1 MLLKPKE
8 DNKMWNELIGQEFS
22 VKTLQQAS
30 LDSKSALTGKVVSGF
45 SQAWLITGP
54 PGSGR
59 STAARLFAATLQC
72 EANGCGKC
80 VSCVSV
86 KNGTHPDVHVITPTG
101 LSYGI
106 DDTRD
111 LVREAAMLPSLGQ
124 WNIIILE
131 DADCLT
137 TEAGNALLKAIEEPA
152 KLTMWILCSPSSKDV
167 LITIKS
173 RCRIVSLR
181 TPPAEEI
188 AELLIKRDGIDKAM
202 AHFAAHASLG
212 HVGRA
217 KLLATDEQVRERRSL
232 VLQVPFELKDL
243 PSCFAAAQRLV
254 DAATEDA
261 DIATD
266 EMDEKELDNL
276 LRAYGQGAEGV
287 SKTKV
292 QRLASSAKKE
302 LEEGQKKRYKRI
314 TRDRLDLTLQE
325 LAAFYRDVLVLQTGA
340 DLELF
345 HTEMKGSLQRFADSS
360 SINSSIKRL
369 DAVEATRRML
379 NSEAAPL
386 LVLESLT
393 VQLAR
398 A

>member
-1 MLLKPKE
+1 
-8 DNKMWNELIGQEFS
+8 MWNELIGQEFS

-80 VSCVSV
+80 VSCISV

-106 DDTRD
+106 DDTKD
-111 LVREAAMLPSLGQ
+111 LVKEAAMLPGLGQ

-131 DADCLT
+131 DADRLT

-152 KLTMWILCSPSSKDV
+152 RLTMWILCAPSSKDV

-292 QRLASSAKKE
+292 QRLASGAKKE

-386 LVLESLT
+386 LVLESMT

>member
-1 MLLKPKE
+1 
-8 DNKMWNELIGQEFS
+8 MWNELIGQEFS

-80 VSCVSV
+80 VSCISV

-106 DDTRD
+106 DDTKD
-111 LVREAAMLPSLGQ
+111 LVREAATLPSLGQ

-131 DADCLT
+131 DADRLT

-152 KLTMWILCSPSSKDV
+152 KLTMWILCAPSSKDV

-393 VQLAR
+393 AQLAR

>member
-1 MLLKPKE
+1 
-8 DNKMWNELIGQEFS
+8 MWNELIGQEFS

-30 LDSKSALTGKVVSGF
+30 LDSKLALTGKVVSGF

-72 EANGCGKC
+72 EENGCGKC
-80 VSCVSV
+80 VSCISV
-86 KNGTHPDVHVITPTG
+86 KNGTHPDVHVITPSG

-106 DDTRD
+106 SDTKD

-131 DADCLT
+131 DADRLT

-152 KLTMWILCSPSSKDV
+152 RLTMWILCAPSSKDV

>member
-1 MLLKPKE
+1 
-8 DNKMWNELIGQEFS
+8 MWNELIGQEFS

-80 VSCVSV
+80 VSCISV

-106 DDTRD
+106 DDTKD

-131 DADCLT
+131 DADRLT

-152 KLTMWILCSPSSKDV
+152 KLTMWILCAPSSKDV

-188 AELLIKRDGIDKAM
+188 AELLIKRHGIDKAM

>member
-1 MLLKPKE
+1 
-8 DNKMWNELIGQEFS
+8 MWNELIGQEFS

-72 EANGCGKC
+72 EENGCGKC
-80 VSCVSV
+80 VSCISV

-106 DDTRD
+106 SDTKD

-131 DADCLT
+131 DADRLT

-152 KLTMWILCSPSSKDV
+152 RLTMWILCAPSSKDV

-202 AHFAAHASLG
+202 AYFAAHASLG

-292 QRLASSAKKE
+292 QRLASGAKKE

-386 LVLESLT
+386 LVLESMT

>member
-1 MLLKPKE
+1 
-8 DNKMWNELIGQEFS
+8 
-22 VKTLQQAS
+22 LQQAS
-30 LDSKSALTGKVVSGF
+30 LDSKLALTGKVVSGF

-72 EANGCGKC
+72 EENGCGKC
-80 VSCVSV
+80 VSCISV

-106 DDTRD
+106 SDTKD

-131 DADCLT
+131 DADRLT

-152 KLTMWILCSPSSKDV
+152 RLTMWILCAPSSKDV

-266 EMDEKELDNL
+266 VMDEKELDNL

-292 QRLASSAKKE
+292 QRLASGAKKE

-386 LVLESLT
+386 LVLESMT

>member
-1 MLLKPKE
+1 
-8 DNKMWNELIGQEFS
+8 MWNELIGQEFS

-30 LDSKSALTGKVVSGF
+30 LDSKLALTGKVVSGF

-59 STAARLFAATLQC
+59 STAARLFAASLQC

-80 VSCVSV
+80 VSCISV

-106 DDTRD
+106 SDTKD

-131 DADCLT
+131 DADRLT

-152 KLTMWILCSPSSKDV
+152 RLTMWILCAPSSKDV

-188 AELLIKRDGIDKAM
+188 AELLIKRDGIDKAT

-292 QRLASSAKKE
+292 QRLASGAKKE

>member
-1 MLLKPKE
+1 
-8 DNKMWNELIGQEFS
+8 MWNELIGQEFS

-30 LDSKSALTGKVVSGF
+30 LDSKLALTGKVVSGF

-72 EANGCGKC
+72 EENGCGKC
-80 VSCVSV
+80 VSCISV

-106 DDTRD
+106 DDTKD
-111 LVREAAMLPSLGQ
+111 LVKEAAMLPGLGQ

-131 DADCLT
+131 DADRLT

-152 KLTMWILCSPSSKDV
+152 KLTMWILCAPSSKDV

-292 QRLASSAKKE
+292 QRLASGAKKE

>member
-1 MLLKPKE
+1 
-8 DNKMWNELIGQEFS
+8 MWQELIGQEFS
-22 VKTLQQAS
+22 VKALQQAA
-30 LDSKSALTGKVVSGF
+30 LDSKEALTGKVMPSF
-45 SQAWLITGP
+45 SQAWLLTGP

-72 EANGCGKC
+72 EQNGCGKC
-80 VSCVSV
+80 ISCISV
-86 KNGTHPDVHVITPTG
+86 NNGTHPDVKVIAPQG

-106 DDTRD
+106 DDTKS
-111 LVREAAMLPSLGQ
+111 LVREAALLPSLGQ

-131 DADCLT
+131 DADRLT

-152 KLTMWILCSPSSKDV
+152 KLTMWILCAPSSKDV
-167 LITIKS
+167 LITIRS

-181 TPPAEEI
+181 TPPADAI
-188 AELLIKRDGIDKAM
+188 ADLLIKRDGIDKAM

-266 EMDEKELDNL
+266 EMDEKELNNL
-276 LRAYGQGAEGV
+276 LRAYGEGAEGV
-287 SKTKV
+287 TKRKV
-292 QRLASSAKKE
+292 ERLASSAKKE

-345 HTEMKGSLQRFADSS
+345 HTEMKGSIQRFADSS
-360 SINSSIKRL
+360 SVNSTIKRL
-369 DAVEATRRML
+369 DSVESTRRML

>member
-8 DNKMWNELIGQEFS
+8 NSKMWNELIGQEFS

-80 VSCVSV
+80 VSCISV

-106 DDTRD
+106 DDTKD
-111 LVREAAMLPSLGQ
+111 LVREAAMLTSLGQ

-131 DADCLT
+131 DADRLT

-152 KLTMWILCSPSSKDV
+152 KLTMWILCAPSSKDV

-302 LEEGQKKRYKRI
+302 LEDGQKKRYKRI

>member
-1 MLLKPKE
+1 
-8 DNKMWNELIGQEFS
+8 MWNELIGQEFS

-59 STAARLFAATLQC
+59 STAARLFAASLQC
-72 EANGCGKC
+72 EENGCGKC
-80 VSCVSV
+80 VSCISV

-106 DDTRD
+106 GDTKD
-111 LVREAAMLPSLGQ
+111 LVKEAAMLPGLGQ

-131 DADCLT
+131 DADRLT

-152 KLTMWILCSPSSKDV
+152 KLTMWILCAPSSKDV

-292 QRLASSAKKE
+292 QRLASGAKKE

-386 LVLESLT
+386 LVLESMT

>member
-1 MLLKPKE
+1 
-8 DNKMWNELIGQEFS
+8 MWQELIGQEFS
-22 VKTLQQAS
+22 VKALQQAAQ
-30 LDSKSALTGKVVSGF
+30 DSNKALTGKVMPGF
-45 SQAWLITGP
+45 SQAWLLTGP

-72 EANGCGKC
+72 EENGCGKC
-80 VSCVSV
+80 VSCISV
-86 KNGTHPDVHVITPTG
+86 KNGTHPDVHVIAPQG

-106 DDTRD
+106 DDTKS
-111 LVREAAMLPSLGQ
+111 LVREAALMPSLSQ

-131 DADCLT
+131 DADRLT

-152 KLTMWILCSPSSKDV
+152 KLTMWILCAPSSKDV
-167 LITIKS
+167 LITIRS

-181 TPPAEEI
+181 TPPADAI

-266 EMDEKELDNL
+266 EMDEKELNNL
-276 LRAYGQGAEGV
+276 LRAYGEGAEGV
-287 SKTKV
+287 TKRKV
-292 QRLASSAKKE
+292 ERLASSAKKE

-340 DLELF
+340 DIELF
-345 HTEMKGSLQRFADSS
+345 HSEMKGSIQRFADSS
-360 SINSSIKRL
+360 SINSTIKRL
-369 DAVEATRRML
+369 DSVEATRRML

>member
-1 MLLKPKE
+1 
-8 DNKMWNELIGQEFS
+8 MWNELIGQEFS

-30 LDSKSALTGKVVSGF
+30 LDSKLALTGKVVSGF

-72 EANGCGKC
+72 EENGCGKC
-80 VSCVSV
+80 VSCISV

-106 DDTRD
+106 SDTKD

-131 DADCLT
+131 DADRLT

-152 KLTMWILCSPSSKDV
+152 RLTMWILCAPSSKDV

-292 QRLASSAKKE
+292 QRLASGAKKE

-345 HTEMKGSLQRFADSS
+345 HTEMKGSIQRFADSS
-360 SINSSIKRL
+360 SINSTIKRL
-369 DAVEATRRML
+369 DSVESTRRML

>member
-1 MLLKPKE
+1 
-8 DNKMWNELIGQEFS
+8 MWQELIGQEFS
-22 VKTLQQAS
+22 VKALQQAAQ
-30 LDSKSALTGKVVSGF
+30 DSNEALTGKVMPGF
-45 SQAWLITGP
+45 SQAWLLTGP

-72 EANGCGKC
+72 EENGCGKC
-80 VSCVSV
+80 VSCISV
-86 KNGTHPDVHVITPTG
+86 KNGTHPDVHVVAPQG

-106 DDTRD
+106 DDTKS
-111 LVREAAMLPSLGQ
+111 LVREAALMPSLSQ

-131 DADCLT
+131 DADRLT

-152 KLTMWILCSPSSKDV
+152 KLTMWILCAPSSKDV
-167 LITIKS
+167 LITIRS

-181 TPPAEEI
+181 TPPAEAI

-266 EMDEKELDNL
+266 EMDEKELNNL
-276 LRAYGQGAEGV
+276 LRAYGEGAEGV
-287 SKTKV
+287 TKRKV
-292 QRLASSAKKE
+292 ERLASSAKKE

-340 DLELF
+340 DIELF
-345 HTEMKGSLQRFADSS
+345 HSEMKGSIQRFADSS
-360 SINSSIKRL
+360 SINSTIKRL
-369 DAVEATRRML
+369 DSVEATRRML

>member
-1 MLLKPKE
+1 
-8 DNKMWNELIGQEFS
+8 MWNELIGQEFS

-80 VSCVSV
+80 VSCISV

-106 DDTRD
+106 DDTKD

-131 DADCLT
+131 DADRLT

-152 KLTMWILCSPSSKDV
+152 KLTMWILCAPSSKDV

-302 LEEGQKKRYKRI
+302 LEDGQKKRYKRI

-386 LVLESLT
+386 LVVESLT

>member
-30 LDSKSALTGKVVSGF
+30 LDSKSALTGKLVSGF

-131 DADCLT
+131 DADRLT

-152 KLTMWILCSPSSKDV
+152 KLTMWILCAPSSKDV

>member
-1 MLLKPKE
+1 
-8 DNKMWNELIGQEFS
+8 MWNELIGQEFS

-80 VSCVSV
+80 VSCISV

-106 DDTRD
+106 DDTKD

-131 DADCLT
+131 DADRLT

-152 KLTMWILCSPSSKDV
+152 KLTMWILCAPSSKDV

-302 LEEGQKKRYKRI
+302 LEDGQKKRYKRI

-325 LAAFYRDVLVLQTGA
+325 LSAFYRDVLVLQTGA

-386 LVLESLT
+386 LILESMT

>member
-1 MLLKPKE
+1 
-8 DNKMWNELIGQEFS
+8 MWNELIGQEFS

-30 LDSKSALTGKVVSGF
+30 LDSKLALTGKVVSGF

-72 EANGCGKC
+72 EENGCGKC
-80 VSCVSV
+80 VSCISV

-106 DDTRD
+106 DDTKD

-131 DADCLT
+131 DADRLT

-152 KLTMWILCSPSSKDV
+152 KLTMWILCAPSSKDV

-292 QRLASSAKKE
+292 QRLASGAKKE

-386 LVLESLT
+386 LVLESMT

>member
-1 MLLKPKE
+1 
-8 DNKMWNELIGQEFS
+8 MWNELIGQEFS

-30 LDSKSALTGKVVSGF
+30 LDSKLALTGKVVSGF

-80 VSCVSV
+80 VSCISV

-106 DDTRD
+106 DDTKD

-131 DADCLT
+131 DADRLT

-152 KLTMWILCSPSSKDV
+152 KLTMWILCAPSSKDV

-393 VQLAR
+393 AQLAR

>member
-1 MLLKPKE
+1 
-8 DNKMWNELIGQEFS
+8 MWNELIGQEFS

-72 EANGCGKC
+72 QANGCGKC
-80 VSCVSV
+80 VSCISV

-106 DDTRD
+106 DDTKD

-131 DADCLT
+131 DADRLT

-152 KLTMWILCSPSSKDV
+152 KLTMWILCAPSSKDV

-302 LEEGQKKRYKRI
+302 LEDGQKKRYKRI

>member
-1 MLLKPKE
+1 
-8 DNKMWNELIGQEFS
+8 MWNELIGQEFS

-30 LDSKSALTGKVVSGF
+30 LDSKLALTGKVVSGF

-80 VSCVSV
+80 VSCISV

-106 DDTRD
+106 DDTKD

-131 DADCLT
+131 DADRLT

-152 KLTMWILCSPSSKDV
+152 KLTMWILCAPSSKDV

-302 LEEGQKKRYKRI
+302 LEDGQKKRYKRI

>member
-1 MLLKPKE
+1 
-8 DNKMWNELIGQEFS
+8 MWNELIGQEFS

-30 LDSKSALTGKVVSGF
+30 LDSKLALTGKVVSGF

-72 EANGCGKC
+72 EENGCGKC
-80 VSCVSV
+80 VSCISV

-106 DDTRD
+106 SDTKD

-131 DADCLT
+131 DADRLT

-152 KLTMWILCSPSSKDV
+152 RLTMWILCAPSSKDV

-266 EMDEKELDNL
+266 EMDEKELDNV

-292 QRLASSAKKE
+292 QRLASGAKKE

-386 LVLESLT
+386 LVLESMT

>member
-1 MLLKPKE
+1 
-8 DNKMWNELIGQEFS
+8 MWNELIGQEFS

-80 VSCVSV
+80 VSCISV

-106 DDTRD
+106 DDTKD

-131 DADCLT
+131 DADRLT

-152 KLTMWILCSPSSKDV
+152 KLTMWILCAPSSKDV

-188 AELLIKRDGIDKAM
+188 ADLLIKRDGIDKAM

-302 LEEGQKKRYKRI
+302 LEDGQKKRYKRI

>member
-1 MLLKPKE
+1 
-8 DNKMWNELIGQEFS
+8 MWQELIGQEFS
-22 VKTLQQAS
+22 VKALQQAA
-30 LDSKSALTGKVVSGF
+30 LDSKSALTGKVTPGF
-45 SQAWLITGP
+45 SQAWLLTGP

-72 EANGCGKC
+72 EQNGCGKC
-80 VSCVSV
+80 ISCISV
-86 KNGTHPDVHVITPTG
+86 NNGTHPDVHVIAPQG

-106 DDTRD
+106 GDTKD
-111 LVREAAMLPSLGQ
+111 LVREAALMPSLGQ

-131 DADCLT
+131 DADRLT

-152 KLTMWILCSPSSKDV
+152 KLTMWILCAPSSKDV
-167 LITIKS
+167 LITIRS

-181 TPPAEEI
+181 TPPADAI
-188 AELLIKRDGIDKAM
+188 ADLLIKRDGIDKAM

-266 EMDEKELDNL
+266 EMDEKELNNL
-276 LRAYGQGAEGV
+276 LRAYGEGAEGV
-287 SKTKV
+287 TKRKV
-292 QRLASSAKKE
+292 ERLASSAKKE

-345 HTEMKGSLQRFADSS
+345 HTEMKGSIQRFADSS
-360 SINSSIKRL
+360 SINSTIKRL
-369 DAVEATRRML
+369 DSVESTRRML

>member
-1 MLLKPKE
+1 
-8 DNKMWNELIGQEFS
+8 MWQELIGQEFS
-22 VKTLQQAS
+22 VKALQQAA
-30 LDSKSALTGKVVSGF
+30 LDSKEALTGKVMPSF
-45 SQAWLITGP
+45 SQAWLLTGP

-72 EANGCGKC
+72 EQNGCGKC
-80 VSCVSV
+80 ISCISV
-86 KNGTHPDVHVITPTG
+86 NNGTHPDVKVIAPQG

-106 DDTRD
+106 DDTKS
-111 LVREAAMLPSLGQ
+111 LVREAALLPSLGQ

-131 DADCLT
+131 DADRLT

-152 KLTMWILCSPSSKDV
+152 KLTMWILCAPSSKDV
-167 LITIKS
+167 LITIRS

-181 TPPAEEI
+181 TPPADAI
-188 AELLIKRDGIDKAM
+188 ADLLIKRDGIDKAM

-266 EMDEKELDNL
+266 EMDEKELNNL
-276 LRAYGQGAEGV
+276 LRAYGEGAEGV
-287 SKTKV
+287 TKRKV
-292 QRLASSAKKE
+292 ERLASSAKKE

-345 HTEMKGSLQRFADSS
+345 HTEMKGSIQRFADSS
-360 SINSSIKRL
+360 SINSTIKRL
-369 DAVEATRRML
+369 DSVESTRRML

>member
-1 MLLKPKE
+1 
-8 DNKMWNELIGQEFS
+8 MWQELIGQEFS
-22 VKTLQQAS
+22 VKALQQAA
-30 LDSKSALTGKVVSGF
+30 LDSKAALTGKVMPGF
-45 SQAWLITGP
+45 SQAWLLTGP

-72 EANGCGKC
+72 EQNGCGKC
-80 VSCVSV
+80 ISCISV
-86 KNGTHPDVHVITPTG
+86 NNGTHPDVHVIAPQG

-106 DDTRD
+106 GDTKD
-111 LVREAAMLPSLGQ
+111 LVREAALMPSLGQ

-131 DADCLT
+131 DADRLT

-152 KLTMWILCSPSSKDV
+152 KLTMWILCAPSSKDV
-167 LITIKS
+167 LITIRS

-181 TPPAEEI
+181 TPPADAI
-188 AELLIKRDGIDKAM
+188 ADLLMKRDGIDKAM

-254 DAATEDA
+254 DSATEDA

-266 EMDEKELDNL
+266 EMDEKELNNL
-276 LRAYGQGAEGV
+276 LRAYGEGAEGV
-287 SKTKV
+287 TKRKV
-292 QRLASSAKKE
+292 ERLASSAKKE

-345 HTEMKGSLQRFADSS
+345 HTEMKGSIQRFADSS
-360 SINSSIKRL
+360 SINSTIKRL
-369 DAVEATRRML
+369 DSVESTRRML

>member
-1 MLLKPKE
+1 
-8 DNKMWNELIGQEFS
+8 MWQELIGQEFS
-22 VKTLQQAS
+22 VKALQQAAR
-30 LDSKSALTGKVVSGF
+30 DSNEALTGKVMPGF
-45 SQAWLITGP
+45 SQAWLLTGP

-72 EANGCGKC
+72 EENGCGKC
-80 VSCVSV
+80 VSCISV
-86 KNGTHPDVHVITPTG
+86 KNGTHPDVHVVAPQG

-106 DDTRD
+106 DDTKS
-111 LVREAAMLPSLGQ
+111 LVREAALMPSLSQ

-131 DADCLT
+131 DADRLT

-152 KLTMWILCSPSSKDV
+152 KLTMWILCAPSSKDV
-167 LITIKS
+167 LITIRS

-181 TPPAEEI
+181 TPPADAI

-266 EMDEKELDNL
+266 EMDEKELNNL
-276 LRAYGQGAEGV
+276 LRAYGEGAEGV
-287 SKTKV
+287 TKRKV
-292 QRLASSAKKE
+292 ERLASSAKKE

-340 DLELF
+340 DIELF
-345 HTEMKGSLQRFADSS
+345 HSEMKGSIQRFADSS
-360 SINSSIKRL
+360 SINSTIKRL
-369 DAVEATRRML
+369 DSVESTRRML

>member
-1 MLLKPKE
+1 
-8 DNKMWNELIGQEFS
+8 MWQELIGQEFS
-22 VKTLQQAS
+22 VKALQQAA
-30 LDSKSALTGKVVSGF
+30 LDSKAALTGKVMPGF
-45 SQAWLITGP
+45 SQAWLLTGP

-72 EANGCGKC
+72 EQNGCGKC
-80 VSCVSV
+80 ISCISV
-86 KNGTHPDVHVITPTG
+86 NNGTHPDVHVIAPQG

-106 DDTRD
+106 GDTKD
-111 LVREAAMLPSLGQ
+111 LVREAALMPSLGQ

-131 DADCLT
+131 DADRLT

-152 KLTMWILCSPSSKDV
+152 KLTMWILCAPSSKDV
-167 LITIKS
+167 LITIRS

-181 TPPAEEI
+181 TPPADAI
-188 AELLIKRDGIDKAM
+188 ADLLIKRDGIDKAM

-243 PSCFAAAQRLV
+243 PSCFAAAQSLV

-266 EMDEKELDNL
+266 EMDEKELNNL
-276 LRAYGQGAEGV
+276 LRAYGEGAEGV
-287 SKTKV
+287 TKRKV
-292 QRLASSAKKE
+292 ERLASSAKKE

-345 HTEMKGSLQRFADSS
+345 HTEMKGSIQRFADSS
-360 SINSSIKRL
+360 SINSTIKRL
-369 DAVEATRRML
+369 DSVESTRRML

>member
-1 MLLKPKE
+1 
-8 DNKMWNELIGQEFS
+8 MWQELIGQEFS
-22 VKTLQQAS
+22 VKALQQAA
-30 LDSKSALTGKVVSGF
+30 LDSKLALTGKVMPGF
-45 SQAWLITGP
+45 SQAWLLTGP

-72 EANGCGKC
+72 EQNGCGKC
-80 VSCVSV
+80 ISCISV
-86 KNGTHPDVHVITPTG
+86 NNGTHPDVHVIAPQG

-106 DDTRD
+106 GDTKD
-111 LVREAAMLPSLGQ
+111 LVREAALMPSLGQ

-131 DADCLT
+131 DADRLT
-137 TEAGNALLKAIEEPA
+137 SEAGNALLKAIEEPA
-152 KLTMWILCSPSSKDV
+152 KLTMWILCAPSSKDV
-167 LITIKS
+167 LITIRS

-181 TPPAEEI
+181 TPPADAI
-188 AELLIKRDGIDKAM
+188 ANLLIKRDGIDKAM

-266 EMDEKELDNL
+266 EMDEKELNNL
-276 LRAYGQGAEGV
+276 LRAYGEGAEGV
-287 SKTKV
+287 TKRKV
-292 QRLASSAKKE
+292 ERLASSAKKE

-345 HTEMKGSLQRFADSS
+345 HTEMKGSIQRFADSS
-360 SINSSIKRL
+360 SINSTIKRL
-369 DAVEATRRML
+369 DSVESTRRML

>member
-1 MLLKPKE
+1 
-8 DNKMWNELIGQEFS
+8 MWNELIGQEFS

-30 LDSKSALTGKVVSGF
+30 LDSKLALTGKVVSGF

-72 EANGCGKC
+72 EENGCGKC
-80 VSCVSV
+80 VSCISV

-106 DDTRD
+106 SDTKD

-131 DADCLT
+131 DADRLT

-152 KLTMWILCSPSSKDV
+152 RLTMWILCAPSSKDV

-181 TPPAEEI
+181 TPPADEI

-292 QRLASSAKKE
+292 QRLASGAKKE

-386 LVLESLT
+386 LVLESMT

>member
-1 MLLKPKE
+1 
-8 DNKMWNELIGQEFS
+8 MWNELIGQEFS

-30 LDSKSALTGKVVSGF
+30 LDSKLALTGKVVSGF

-59 STAARLFAATLQC
+59 STAARLFATTLQC
-72 EANGCGKC
+72 EENGCGKC
-80 VSCVSV
+80 VSCISV

-106 DDTRD
+106 SDTKD

-131 DADCLT
+131 DADRLT

-152 KLTMWILCSPSSKDV
+152 RLTMWILCAPSSKDV

-292 QRLASSAKKE
+292 QRLASGAKKE

-386 LVLESLT
+386 LVLESMT

>member
-1 MLLKPKE
+1 
-8 DNKMWNELIGQEFS
+8 MWNELIGQEFS

-30 LDSKSALTGKVVSGF
+30 LDSKLALTGKVVSGF

-80 VSCVSV
+80 VSCISV

-106 DDTRD
+106 YDTKD

-131 DADCLT
+131 DADRLT
-137 TEAGNALLKAIEEPA
+137 NEAGNALLKAIEEPA
-152 KLTMWILCSPSSKDV
+152 KLTMWILCAPSSKDV

-292 QRLASSAKKE
+292 QRLASGAKKE

>member
-1 MLLKPKE
+1 
-8 DNKMWNELIGQEFS
+8 MWNELIGQEFS

-30 LDSKSALTGKVVSGF
+30 LDSKLALTGKVVSGF

-80 VSCVSV
+80 VSCISV

-106 DDTRD
+106 DDTKD

-131 DADCLT
+131 DADRLT

-152 KLTMWILCSPSSKDV
+152 KLTMWILCAPSSKDV

>member
-1 MLLKPKE
+1 
-8 DNKMWNELIGQEFS
+8 MWNELIGQEFS

-30 LDSKSALTGKVVSGF
+30 LDSKLALTGKVVSGF

-72 EANGCGKC
+72 EENGCGKC
-80 VSCVSV
+80 VSCISV

-106 DDTRD
+106 SDTKD

-131 DADCLT
+131 DADRLT

-152 KLTMWILCSPSSKDV
+152 RLTMWILCAPSSKDV

-261 DIATD
+261 DLATD

-292 QRLASSAKKE
+292 QRLASGAKKE

-386 LVLESLT
+386 LVLESMT

>member
-1 MLLKPKE
+1 
-8 DNKMWNELIGQEFS
+8 MWQELIGQEFS
-22 VKTLQQAS
+22 VKALQQAA
-30 LDSKSALTGKVVSGF
+30 LDSKLALTGKVTPGF
-45 SQAWLITGP
+45 SQAWLLTGP

-72 EANGCGKC
+72 EQNGCGKC
-80 VSCVSV
+80 ISCISV
-86 KNGTHPDVHVITPTG
+86 NNGTHPDVHVIAPQG

-106 DDTRD
+106 GDTKD
-111 LVREAAMLPSLGQ
+111 LVREAALMPSLGQ

-131 DADCLT
+131 DADRLT

-152 KLTMWILCSPSSKDV
+152 KLTMWILCAPSSKDV
-167 LITIKS
+167 LITIRS

-181 TPPAEEI
+181 TPPADAI
-188 AELLIKRDGIDKAM
+188 ADLLIKRDGIDKAM

-232 VLQVPFELKDL
+232 VLQIPFELKDL

-266 EMDEKELDNL
+266 EMDEKELNNL
-276 LRAYGQGAEGV
+276 LRAYGEGAEGV
-287 SKTKV
+287 TKRKV
-292 QRLASSAKKE
+292 ERLASSAKKE

-345 HTEMKGSLQRFADSS
+345 HTEMKGSIQRFADSS
-360 SINSSIKRL
+360 SINSTIKRL
-369 DAVEATRRML
+369 DSVESTRRML

>member
-1 MLLKPKE
+1 
-8 DNKMWNELIGQEFS
+8 MWNELIGQEFS

-30 LDSKSALTGKVVSGF
+30 LDSKLALTGKVVSGF

-72 EANGCGKC
+72 EENGCGKC
-80 VSCVSV
+80 VSCISV

-106 DDTRD
+106 SDTKD

-131 DADCLT
+131 DADRLT

-152 KLTMWILCSPSSKDV
+152 RLTMWILCAPSSKDV

-217 KLLATDEQVRERRSL
+217 KLLASDEQVRERRSF

-292 QRLASSAKKE
+292 QRLASGAKKE

>member
-1 MLLKPKE
+1 
-8 DNKMWNELIGQEFS
+8 MWQELIGQEFS
-22 VKTLQQAS
+22 VKALQQAAQ
-30 LDSKSALTGKVVSGF
+30 DSNEALTGKVMPGF
-45 SQAWLITGP
+45 SQAWLLTGP

-72 EANGCGKC
+72 EENGCGKC
-80 VSCVSV
+80 VSCISV
-86 KNGTHPDVHVITPTG
+86 KNGTHPDVHVIAPQG

-106 DDTRD
+106 DDTKS
-111 LVREAAMLPSLGQ
+111 LVREAALMPSLSQ

-131 DADCLT
+131 DADRLT

-152 KLTMWILCSPSSKDV
+152 KLTMWILCAPSSKDV
-167 LITIKS
+167 LITIRS

-181 TPPAEEI
+181 TPPADAI

-266 EMDEKELDNL
+266 EMDEKELNNL
-276 LRAYGQGAEGV
+276 LRAYGEGAEGV
-287 SKTKV
+287 TKRKV
-292 QRLASSAKKE
+292 ERLASSAKKE

-340 DLELF
+340 DIELF
-345 HTEMKGSLQRFADSS
+345 HSEMKGSIQRFADSS
-360 SINSSIKRL
+360 SINSTIKRL
-369 DAVEATRRML
+369 DSVEATRRML